1 MAKMEIVIRFTPQ
14 EFFLLKEAM
23 DELCND
29 SDLIWGGPDDHTI
42 RYEAAMRLAAR
53 LEQIEQKQVLPH

>member
-1 MAKMEIVIRFTPQ
+1 MPQMEIVIRFTPQ

-29 SDLIWGGPDDHTI
+29 SDLIWGGPDDHSV
-42 RYEAAMRLAAR
+42 RCDAAMRLAAR
-53 LEQIEQKQVLPH
+53 LEQIEQTVVIPH

>member
-1 MAKMEIVIRFTPQ
+1 MPQMEIVIRFTPQ

-29 SDLIWGGPDDHTI
+29 SDLIWGGPDDHSV
-42 RYEAAMRLAAR
+42 RYDAAMRLAAR
-53 LEQIEQKQVLPH
+53 LEQIEQTVVIPH

>member
-1 MAKMEIVIRFTPQ
+1 MDRLITLMLSSQ

-29 SDLIWGGPDDHTI
+29 SDLIWGGPDDHSV
-42 RYEAAMRLAAR
+42 RYDAAMRLAAR
-53 LEQIEQKQVLPH
+53 LEQIEQTVVIPH

>member
-1 MAKMEIVIRFTPQ
+1 MPKTITLTLTPQ

-29 SDLIWGGPDDHTI
+29 SDLIWGGPDDHSA
-42 RYEAAMRLAAR
+42 RYDAAMRLAAR
-53 LEQIEQKQVLPH
+53 LEQIEQMQVIPH

>member
-1 MAKMEIVIRFTPQ
+1 VDRLITLMLSSQ

-29 SDLIWGGPDDHTI
+29 SDLIWGGPDDHSV
-42 RYEAAMRLAAR
+42 RYDAAMRLAAR
-53 LEQIEQKQVLPH
+53 LEQIEQTVVIPH

>member
-1 MAKMEIVIRFTPQ
+1 MDRLITLMLSSQ

-29 SDLIWGGPDDHTI
+29 SDLIWGGPDDHSV
-42 RYEAAMRLAAR
+42 RYDAAMRLAAR
-53 LEQIEQKQVLPH
+53 LEQIEQMVVIPH